1 MGEHCISMLKL
12 AMSSIAKLL
21 TPAAIGIQNHAEV
34 PKCFKAV
41 VRVRVLVG
49 TYNLSIFS
57 QGLLYL
63 PY

>member
-49 TYNLSIFS
+49 TYNPVVYVKMLVGS
-57 QGLLYL
+57 
-63 PY
+63 